1 MKSYLT
7 IDCGT
12 TNTRIFL
19 IEDGNITSSAAL
31 SVGARGCAENRED
44 FTAALKSEIDA
55 ILSEKSLTQ
64 KDIEAIILSGMITS
78 ELGLCKVDH
87 IKSPCGIKELKRGL
101 VLCDVGIADIPCY
114 FIPGIKTEC
123 LSLGTADMMRGEE
136 AEIMG
141 LIEEGDG
148 ECVYV
153 LPGSHSKHIIVDSD
167 GRISDLKTFMS
178 GEMISA
184 LSKNTILKESVSLDF
199 NGFVG
204 EYLLLGYDFSKEYG
218 ISAALFKTRISDK
231 LFGAADIERYSF
243 FIGAVLESEI
253 SALTRYEK
261 KKIKIGGKAS
271 LRNSMLYLLEKRS
284 KLDVEGYDESE
295 TKYATAR
302 GAVKIYEFDGE

>member
-1 MKSYLT
+1 MKRYLT

-19 IEDGNITSSAAL
+19 IEDANITDSAAL
-31 SVGARGCAENRED
+31 SVGARGCAENRES
-44 FTAALKSEIDA
+44 FTATLKSEIEA
-55 ILSEKSLTQ
+55 ILFKKSLSE
-64 KDIEAIILSGMITS
+64 KDIEAVILSGMITS

-87 IKSPCGIKELKRGL
+87 IKAPCGIKELKRGL
-101 VLCDVGIADIPCY
+101 VLRDVGIANIPCY

-123 LSLGTADMMRGEE
+123 LTLDTADMMRGEE

-141 LIEEGDG
+141 LIEEGEG

-153 LPGSHSKHIIVDSD
+153 LPGSHSKHIIVDSYA
-167 GRISDLKTFMS
+167 RISDFRTFMS

-184 LSKNTILKESVSLDF
+184 LAKNTILKDSVSLDADTF
-199 NGFVG
+199 D
-204 EYLLLGYDFSKEYG
+204 EKHLLLGYDFSKEYG
-218 ISAALFKTRISDK
+218 ISATLFKARISDK
-231 LFGAADIERYSF
+231 LFGASRVELYSF

-253 SALTRYEK
+253 SALIKYGK

-271 LRNSMLYLLEKRS
+271 LRNSMVYLLKNRS
-284 KLDVEGYDESE
+284 ELCAEGYDESQ

-302 GAVKIYEFDGE
+302 GAVKIYEAKGE